1 MGTDKRGSQA
11 VRSSEFSLGGL
22 LLRFLAALLLVLATY
37 NPTDL
42 SYYDWVR
49 IAMTNSGLGPEHYF
63 VGVLILIGWT
73 VFVVA
78 SIRALGVLGMALGV
92 AFFATLI
99 WLLIDFGILAADSAK
114 AVTWIALV
122 CLAGLLAIGVSWS
135 HVWRKLTGQFEVS
148 DED

>member
-1 MGTDKRGSQA
+1 MVAGRGSKA
-11 VRSSEFSLGGL
+11 VRASEFSVAGF
-22 LLRFLAALLLVLATY
+22 LLRFVAALVLVLATY

-49 IAMTNSGLGPEHYF
+49 VALTDSGPGPVHYF

-78 SIRALGVLGMALGV
+78 SVRSLGVLGLILGA
-92 AFFATLI
+92 AFFGTLI
-99 WLLIDFGILAADSAK
+99 WLLIDFGMLAADSAT

-122 CLAGLLAIGVSWS
+122 SLAGLLAIGVSWS

-148 DED
+148 DDD